1 MLLLFSAFKFWLLDS
16 KFRTSGKE
24 ILDDSGRTGDAGE
37 GGGGCGRGISTKLML
52 LFLKSL

>member
-24 ILDDSGRTGDAGE
+24 ILDDSGQTGDAGE